1 MKTRN
6 PSLNSVRPW
15 TLVLVLALLCP
26 PLLCRAEVKEIEP
39 QKLASFEKKHPGTQV
54 VDVREEWER
63 KKVKIPGSIHLPLNE
78 ISSALEVLKV
88 DKPVVTYCKS
98 GRRSRHAAEVLD
110 KLGFKE
116 VYVLKGG
123 IQAYTKEIDPSL
135 QSY

>member
-1 MKTRN
+1 M
-6 PSLNSVRPW
+6 
-15 TLVLVLALLCP
+15 
-26 PLLCRAEVKEIEP
+26 
-39 QKLASFEKKHPGTQV
+39 
-54 VDVREEWER
+54 VDVREDWER

-123 IQAYTKEIDPSL
+123 IQAYTKEVDPSL